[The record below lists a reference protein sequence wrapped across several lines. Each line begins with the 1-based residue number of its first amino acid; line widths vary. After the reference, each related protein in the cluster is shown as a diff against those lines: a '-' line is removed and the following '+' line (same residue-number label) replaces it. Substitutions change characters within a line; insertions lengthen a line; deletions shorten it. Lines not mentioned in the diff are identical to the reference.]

1 MASKEF
7 TKEDGEFMVLIET
20 PEDIQ
25 KKIRTW
31 LTTGYAITIINQVIA
46 DRYLI
51 TTLLRR
57 K

>member
-1 MASKEF
+1 MKEF
-7 TKEDGEFMVLIET
+7 TREDGEFLVMIEI
-20 PEDIQ
+20 PEDTQ

-31 LTTGYAITIINQVIA
+31 LTTGYAITIINQTIA